1 MFGWDKAKVL
11 AYGFLL
17 GTAGVRLLTSRDAK
31 KAYTQVTAAA
41 LRCADEVVKTANLV
55 KESCDDITA
64 EAKAI
69 NERRQEEERAREIE
83 DAKAILAEAEAN

>member
-1 MFGWDKAKVL
+1 M
-11 AYGFLL
+11 
-17 GTAGVRLLTSRDAK
+17 
-31 KAYTQVTAAA
+31 
-41 LRCADEVVKTANLV
+41 RCADEVVKTANLV